1 MASFGGAVKLVGE
14 SEYRAALRKIT
25 QNLKEVS
32 SEMKLVSSQYDK
44 GDTSTEA
51 LSAKSDVLNKKLE
64 QQKSKLATLQTQY
77 GKMSS
82 EYQTQTANHDKLV
95 QSYKEEQEKLERIGQ
110 ELGET
115 SPEYQKQKDAV
126 AKLSKEVESSSKAQ
140 DANANTM
147 SRMRVQINN
156 AATDINKTKNEIS
169 GLGTELGDLKGK
181 QSQSVGE
188 MDKLNSTIEQQK
200 SKVESLK
207 DAYSNA
213 VMTYGKNSNEAK
225 KLGSEL
231 KSLSGELQENQSKM
245 DSVKSRA
252 DNLAGGIDKL
262 GGSAR
267 DAGEGGFT
275 VLKGALADLAGNVIQ
290 SAISGI
296 QGLVGDALDS
306 SDALKKF
313 ESTMSFAGYDD
324 SQIQTARDAM
334 KDYAD
339 KTVYD
344 LNTISNTT
352 AQLAANGIQDYT
364 GLTEAAGNLNAVA
377 GGNADTFQSVAMV
390 LTQTA
395 GAGKL
400 TTENWNQ
407 LADAIPGASG
417 KIQEALLKN
426 GAYTGNFRDAM
437 EKGQITADEFNQA
450 IMDLGFTDAA
460 QEAATSTDTFEG
472 AMGNMEAA
480 VTDGLMQIYDAIG
493 SENVTNFISGISDAV
508 SEIVPYIKN
517 AIQWLKD
524 NLPTIAPMLATIAAG
539 LGALMVAQQI
549 EQMISAFRSWKT
561 ATEGLTIAQRLLNA
575 AQLSSPMGLVL
586 AGVTALVAGLVVLW
600 NTNEGF
606 RNAVTAAWQSI
617 QDFVGGAVQS
627 VIGFFSNLGTYI
639 TQLGQMFADGLASII
654 ATVTGWVSNMAAQ
667 ATSAGS
673 QFVNNVVSFISSL
686 PGSVAS
692 FLSSVISN
700 VVGWASNMA
709 NSARQAGSQF
719 LNNVVSFIQ
728 QLPGRVASFL
738 SSVISNLGS
747 WAGQMAS
754 AGADGARRM
763 FDAVVGGIS
772 GLPGRVASIGSD
784 IVSGIW
790 DGISGAA
797 GWLADKVSS
806 FASGILDGMKNA
818 LGIHSPSRLFRDQ
831 VGKYIAQGIG
841 VGFESEMGHVTQQ
854 MQDAMPDASAFSI
867 GGTMEP
873 AYYQSAGAGF
883 GGYDGIVDAVVE
895 AIGRVHIVLDDEV
908 AGKFVERTITN
919 AIYA

>member
-1 MASFGGAVKLVGE
+1 MASFGGAVKLTGE
-14 SEYRAALRKIT
+14 STYRAALRNIT
-25 QNLKEVS
+25 QNLREVS
-32 SEMKLVSSQYDK
+32 SEMKLVASQYDK

-51 LSAKSDVLNKKLE
+51 LSAKSEVLNKKLE
-64 QQKSKLATLQTQY
+64 QQKSKLSTLQAQY

-115 SPEYQKQKDAV
+115 SPEYQKQKDVV
-126 AKLSKEVESSSKAQ
+126 ARLSKEVESSSKAQ
-140 DANANTM
+140 ESNANTM
-147 SRMRVQINN
+147 SRMRTQINN
-156 AATDINKTKNEIS
+156 AATDINKTKAEIS
-169 GLGTELGDLKGK
+169 GLD
-181 QSQSVGE
+181 SQ
-188 MDKLNSTIEQQK
+188 MDKASA
-200 SKVESLK
+200 S
-207 DAYSNA
+207 
-213 VMTYGKNSNEAK
+213 
-225 KLGSEL
+225 
-231 KSLSGELQENQSKM
+231 
-245 DSVKSRA
+245 A
-252 DNLAGGIDKL
+252 DNLGDSMGDTKGGADKL
-262 GGSAR
+262 GNAVE
-267 DAGEGGFT
+267 DAGEKAEHAGNGGFT
-275 VLKGALADLAGNVIQ
+275 VLKGALANLAGNVIQ

-296 QGLVGDALDS
+296 QNLAGEAIDS
-306 SDALKKF
+306 SDSLKKF
-313 ESTMSFAGYDD
+313 ESTMGFAGYDD

-344 LNTISNTT
+344 LETISNTT
-352 AQLAANGIQDYT
+352 AQLAANGIEDYT

-437 EKGQITADEFNQA
+437 EKGEITADEFNQA

-472 AMGNMEAA
+472 AMGNMQAA
-480 VTDGLMQIYDAIG
+480 VVDGLMQIYDAIG
-493 SENVTNFISGISDAV
+493 SENVTGFISGISDAV

-524 NLPTIAPMLATIAAG
+524 NLPTIAPLLATIAAG

-549 EQMISAFRSWKT
+549 EQMINAFRSWKT
-561 ATEGLTIAQRLLNA
+561 ATEGITIAQRLLNA
-575 AQLSSPMGLVL
+575 AQLSSPIGLVL

-600 NTNEGF
+600 NTNGDF

-627 VIGFFSNLGTYI
+627 VIGFFSNLGTTI
-639 TQLGQMFADGLASII
+639 SQLPQMFADWLNSVI
-654 ATVTGWVSNMAAQ
+654 ATVAGWVSNMAAQ
-667 ATSAGS
+667 AASAGS
-673 QFVNNVVSFISSL
+673 QFVSNVVSFIQNLPYNIGYLLGTVIGSVISWVGQMASNAASAGSQFVSNAINFIQNL

-700 VVGWASNMA
+700 VVGWASNMTSNA
-709 NSARQAGSQF
+709 SRAGSQF
-719 LNNVVSFIQ
+719 VNNVVNFIS
-728 QLPGRVASFL
+728 QLPGRIAGFL
-738 SSVISNLGS
+738 ADVIGRLAG
-747 WAGQMAS
+747 WAGEMAS

-763 FDAVVGGIS
+763 FGAVVDGIS

-790 DGISGAA
+790 GGISGAA
-797 GWLADKVSS
+797 GWLADKVAS

-841 VGFESEMGHVTQQ
+841 VGFESEMGNVTKQ

-873 AYYQSAGAGF
+873 AYYQSAGARF

-895 AIGRVHIVLDDEV
+895 ALGRVHIVLDDEV

>member
-14 SEYRAALRKIT
+14 SEYRAALRNIT
-25 QNLKEVS
+25 QNLREVS
-32 SEMKLVSSQYDK
+32 SEMKLVASQYDK
-44 GDTSTEA
+44 SDTSTEA
-51 LSAKSDVLNKKLE
+51 LSAKSEVLNKRLE
-64 QQKSKLATLQTQY
+64 QQKSKLSTLQAQY

-140 DANANTM
+140 ESNANTM
-147 SRMRVQINN
+147 SRMRTQINN
-156 AATDINKTKNEIS
+156 AATDINKTKAEIS
-169 GLGTELGDLKGK
+169 GLD
-181 QSQSVGE
+181 SQ
-188 MDKLNSTIEQQK
+188 MDKASA
-200 SKVESLK
+200 S
-207 DAYSNA
+207 
-213 VMTYGKNSNEAK
+213 
-225 KLGSEL
+225 
-231 KSLSGELQENQSKM
+231 
-245 DSVKSRA
+245 A
-252 DNLAGGIDKL
+252 DNLGDSMGDAKGGADKL
-262 GGSAR
+262 GNAVE
-267 DAGEGGFT
+267 DAGNKAEHAGNGGFT
-275 VLKGALADLAGNVIQ
+275 VLKGALANLAGNVIQ

-324 SQIQTARDAM
+324 SQIQTARAAM

-344 LNTISNTT
+344 LETISNTT

-377 GGNADTFQSVAMV
+377 GGNADTFKSVAMV

-437 EKGQITADEFNQA
+437 EKGEITADEFNQA

-460 QEAATSTDTFEG
+460 QEAATSTDAFEG
-472 AMGNMEAA
+472 AMGNMQAA
-480 VTDGLMQIYDAIG
+480 VVDGLMQIYDAIG
-493 SENVTNFISGISDAV
+493 SENVTGFINGVTDAV
-508 SEIVPYIKN
+508 SAVIPPIKE
-517 AIQWLKD
+517 AVQWLKD

-549 EQMISAFRSWKT
+549 EQMINAFRSWKT
-561 ATEGLTIAQRLLNA
+561 ATEGLTVAQKLLNA

-606 RNAVTAAWQSI
+606 RNSVTAAWQSI
-617 QDFVGGAVQS
+617 QDFVGGAVQP
-627 VIGFFSNLGTYI
+627 VIDFFSNLGTNI
-639 TQLGQMFADGLASII
+639 AQLGQMFADGLNNII

-686 PGSVAS
+686 PGRVAS

-709 NSARQAGSQF
+709 SSASRAGSQF
-719 LNNVVSFIQ
+719 IGNVINFVS
-728 QLPGRVASFL
+728 QLPGRIAGFL
-738 SSVISNLGS
+738 SDVIGRLAG
-747 WAGQMAS
+747 WAGEMAS

-763 FDAVVGGIS
+763 FDAVVDGIS

-841 VGFESEMGHVTQQ
+841 VGFTDEMKSVTAD

-873 AYYQSAGAGF
+873 SYYQSAGAGF

-895 AIGRVHIVLDDEV
+895 ALGRVHIVLDDEV
-908 AGKFVERTITN
+908 AGKFVERTVTN

>member
-1 MASFGGAVKLVGE
+1 MASFGGAVKLTGE
-14 SEYRAALRKIT
+14 SAYRAALRNIT
-25 QNLKEVS
+25 QNLREVS
-32 SEMKLVSSQYDK
+32 SEMKLVASQYDK

-51 LSAKSDVLNKKLE
+51 LSAKSEVLNKKLE
-64 QQKSKLATLQTQY
+64 QQKSKLATLQAQY

-95 QSYKEEQEKLERIGQ
+95 QSYKEEQEKLDKIGQ

-115 SPEYQKQKDAV
+115 SPEYQKQKEVV
-126 AKLSKEVESSSKAQ
+126 AQLSKEVESSSKAQ

-147 SRMRVQINN
+147 SRMRTQINN
-156 AATDINKTKNEIS
+156 AATDINKTKSEIS
-169 GLGTELGDLKGK
+169 ELDSQMDKASASADDLGDSMGDTKG
-181 QSQSVGE
+181 G
-188 MDKLNSTIEQQK
+188 
-200 SKVESLK
+200 
-207 DAYSNA
+207 A
-213 VMTYGKNSNEAK
+213 
-225 KLGSEL
+225 
-231 KSLSGELQENQSKM
+231 
-245 DSVKSRA
+245 
-252 DNLAGGIDKL
+252 DKL
-262 GGSAR
+262 GNAVEE
-267 DAGEGGFT
+267 AGDKAERASNGGFT
-275 VLKGALADLAGNVIQ
+275 VLKGALANLAGNVIQ

-296 QGLVGDALDS
+296 QNLAGEAIDS

-313 ESTMSFAGYDD
+313 ESTMSFAGYND

-352 AQLAANGIQDYT
+352 AQLASNGIEDYT

-450 IMDLGFTDAA
+450 IMDLGYTDAA

-472 AMGNMEAA
+472 AMGNMQAA
-480 VTDGLMQIYDAIG
+480 VVDGLMQIYDAIG
-493 SENVTNFISGISDAV
+493 SENVTGFINGITDAV
-508 SEIVPYIKN
+508 SAVIPPIK
-517 AIQWLKD
+517 AAVQWFMD
-524 NLPTIAPMLATIAAG
+524 NLPTIAPLLSAIAGA
-539 LGALMVAQQI
+539 LGGLMVAEKI
-549 EQMISAFRSWKT
+549 TALVTAFNTWKT
-561 ATEGLTIAQRLLNA
+561 ATEGVTIAQKILNVA
-575 AQLSSPMGLVL
+575 MSANPLGIVL
-586 AGVTALVAGLVVLW
+586 ALVGALAAGLVVLW

-606 RNAVTAAWQSI
+606 RNSVTAAWQSI
-617 QDFVGGAVQS
+617 RDFVGGAIQS
-627 VIGFFSNLGTYI
+627 IIDFFSNLGANI
-639 TQLGQMFADGLASII
+639 AQLGQMFADGLASII
-654 ATVTGWVSNMAAQ
+654 ATVAGWVSNMAAQ

-686 PGSVAS
+686 PGRVAS
-692 FLSSVISN
+692 FLSNVISN

-709 NSARQAGSQF
+709 NNARNAGSQF
-719 LNNVVSFIQ
+719 LNNVVSFFQ
-728 QLPGRVASFL
+728 QLPGRIASFL
-738 SSVISNLGS
+738 GNVISNLGS

-763 FDAVVGGIS
+763 FDAVVDGIS

-818 LGIHSPSRLFRDQ
+818 LGIHSPSRVFRDQ

-841 VGFESEMGHVTQQ
+841 VGFMDEMRSVTAD
-854 MQDAMPDASAFSI
+854 MQDAMPDPSAFSI
-867 GGTMEP
+867 DGAVTSI
-873 AYYQSAGAGF
+873 AYQSAGSGF

-895 AIGRVHIVLDDEV
+895 ALGRVHIVLDDEV

>member
-1 MASFGGAVKLVGE
+1 MTSFGGAVKLTGE
-14 SEYRAALRKIT
+14 SSYRAALRNIT

-32 SEMKLVSSQYDK
+32 SEMKLVASQYDK
-44 GDTSTEA
+44 SDTSTHA
-51 LSAKSDVLNKKLE
+51 LTAKQNVLNEKLE
-64 QQKSKLATLQTQY
+64 QQRQRLSTLQAQYARMSDEYATNTQ
-77 GKMSS
+77 K
-82 EYQTQTANHDKLV
+82 HDRLV
-95 QSYKEEQEKLERIGQ
+95 QSYEEEKARLERIGQ
-110 ELGET
+110 ELGT
-115 SPEYQKQKDAV
+115 SSSEYRAQAAAV
-126 AKLSKEVESSSKAQ
+126 AQLAKDVDRSTAAQ
-140 DANANTM
+140 DSNANSM
-147 SRMRVQINN
+147 SRMRTQINN
-156 AATDINKTKNEIS
+156 AKTDINKTNSEI
-169 GLGTELGDLKGK
+169 GELDRQLGNLNGT
-181 QSQSVGE
+181 QNRTVSE
-188 MDKLNSTIEQQK
+188 MEKLSSTIEQQK
-200 SKVESLK
+200 SKLAGLK
-207 DAYSNA
+207 SEYANA
-213 VMTYGKNSNEAK
+213 VLTYGKNSAEARG
-225 KLGSEL
+225 LGAQL
-231 KSLSGELQENQSKM
+231 KSLSGELQENQAKM
-245 DSVKSRA
+245 DAANSRA
-252 DNLAGGIDKL
+252 DSLAGGLDNL
-262 GGSAR
+262 DESAKGA
-267 DAGEGGFT
+267 AGGGFT
-275 VLKGALADLAGNVIQ
+275 VLKGALANLAGNIMQ
-290 SAISGI
+290 SAINGI
-296 QGLVGDALDS
+296 QNLAGEAINS

-313 ESTMSFAGYDD
+313 ESTMSFAGYDSGTIEKAKSD
-324 SQIQTARDAM
+324 M

-344 LNTISNTT
+344 LDTVSNTT
-352 AQLAANGIQDYT
+352 AQLAANGIEDYT

-377 GGNADTFQSVAMV
+377 GGNADTFESVAMV

-407 LADAIPGASG
+407 LSDAIPGASG

-472 AMGNMEAA
+472 AMGNMQAA
-480 VTDGLMQIYDAIG
+480 VVDGLMQIYDAIG
-493 SENVTNFISGISDAV
+493 SENVTGFISGISDAV
-508 SEIVPYIKN
+508 SAVIPPIREAV
-517 AIQWLKD
+517 QWLKD
-524 NLPTIAPMLATIAAG
+524 NLPTIAPLLATIAAG
-539 LGALMVAQQI
+539 LGALMVAQKI
-549 EQMISAFRSWKT
+549 EALVTAFKTWKT

-627 VIGFFSNLGTYI
+627 IIDFFSNLGANI
-639 TQLGQMFADGLASII
+639 AQLGQMFADGLSSII

-692 FLSSVISN
+692 FLGNVISN
-700 VVGWASNMA
+700 VIGWASNMA
-709 NSARQAGSQF
+709 GNAQRAGSQF
-719 LNNVVSFIQ
+719 LGNVVDFISR
-728 QLPGRVASFL
+728 LPGRIAGFL
-738 SSVISNLGS
+738 SDVIGRLAG
-747 WAGQMAS
+747 WAGEMAS
-754 AGADGARRM
+754 AGADGAGRM

-790 DGISGAA
+790 AGISGAA
-797 GWLADKVSS
+797 GWLANKVSS

-841 VGFESEMGHVTQQ
+841 VGFESEMGNVTRQ

-867 GGTMEP
+867 GGTM
-873 AYYQSAGAGF
+873 ASAAYQSSGAGF

-895 AIGRVHIVLDDEV
+895 ALGRVHIVLDDEV
-908 AGKFVERTITN
+908 AGKFVERTVTN

>member
-1 MASFGGAVKLVGE
+1 MASFGGAVKLTGE
-14 SEYRAALRKIT
+14 SEYRAALRNIT

-32 SEMKLVSSQYDK
+32 SEMKLVASQYDK

-51 LSAKSDVLNKKLE
+51 LSAKSEVLNKKLE
-64 QQKSKLATLQTQY
+64 QQKSKLATLQAQY
-77 GKMSS
+77 DKMSA
-82 EYQTQTANHDKLV
+82 EYKTQTDNHDKLV

-156 AATDINKTKNEIS
+156 AATDINKTKAEIS
-169 GLGTELGDLKGK
+169 GLD
-181 QSQSVGE
+181 SQ
-188 MDKLNSTIEQQK
+188 MDKASDSADDLGK
-200 SKVESLK
+200 SMGDTK
-207 DAYSNA
+207 
-213 VMTYGKNSNEAK
+213 
-225 KLGSEL
+225 
-231 KSLSGELQENQSKM
+231 
-245 DSVKSRA
+245 
-252 DNLAGGIDKL
+252 GGADKL
-262 GGSAR
+262 GNAVE
-267 DAGEGGFT
+267 DAGDKAERAGNGGFT
-275 VLKGALADLAGNVIQ
+275 VLKGALANLAGNVIQ

-296 QGLVGDALDS
+296 QNLAGEAIDS
-306 SDALKKF
+306 SDSLKKF

-324 SQIQTARDAM
+324 SQIQTARAAM

-344 LNTISNTT
+344 LETISNTT

-437 EKGQITADEFNQA
+437 EKGEITADEFNQA

-508 SEIVPYIKN
+508 SEIVPYIKD

-524 NLPTIAPMLATIAAG
+524 NLPAIAPMLATIAAG

-561 ATEGLTIAQRLLNA
+561 ATEGLTIAQRILNA
-575 AQLSSPMGLVL
+575 AQLSSPIGLVL

-600 NTNEGF
+600 NTNEDF
-606 RNAVTAAWQSI
+606 RNAVMSAWQGI
-617 QDFVGGAVQS
+617 QDFVGNAVQA
-627 VIGFFSNLGTYI
+627 IGNFFTNLGTTI
-639 TQLGQMFADGLASII
+639 SQLPQMFADWLNSVI
-654 ATVTGWVSNMAAQ
+654 ATVAGWVSNMAAQ
-667 ATSAGS
+667 AASAGS
-673 QFVNNVVSFISSL
+673 QFV
-686 PGSVAS
+686 
-692 FLSSVISN
+692 SN
-700 VVGWASNMA
+700 VVGFVQNLPYNIGYLLGTVIGSVISWVGQMASNA
-709 NSARQAGSQF
+709 ASAGSQF
-719 LNNVVSFIQ
+719 VSNAINFIQ

-738 SSVISNLGS
+738 SNVISNVAGWASNMASNASRAGS
-747 WAGQMAS
+747 QFIINVINFVSQLPGRIAGFLADVIGRLAGWAGEMAS

-763 FDAVVGGIS
+763 FDAVVDGIS

-841 VGFESEMGHVTQQ
+841 VGFESEMGNVTKQ

-867 GGTMEP
+867 GGTIDP

-895 AIGRVHIVLDDEV
+895 ALGRVHIVLDDEV
-908 AGKFVERTITN
+908 AGKFVERTVTN

>member
-1 MASFGGAVKLVGE
+1 MASFGGAVKLTGE
-14 SEYRAALRKIT
+14 SEYRAALRNIT
-25 QNLKEVS
+25 QNLREVS
-32 SEMKLVSSQYDK
+32 SEMKLVASQYDK
-44 GDTSTEA
+44 SDTSTEA
-51 LSAKSDVLNKKLE
+51 LSAKSEVLNKRLE
-64 QQKSKLATLQTQY
+64 QQRSKLSTLQAQY
-77 GKMSS
+77 DKMSS

-115 SPEYQKQKDAV
+115 SPEYQKQKDVV
-126 AKLSKEVESSSKAQ
+126 ARLSKEVESSSKAQ
-140 DANANTM
+140 ESNANTM
-147 SRMRVQINN
+147 SRMRTQINN
-156 AATDINKTKNEIS
+156 AATDINKTKSEIS
-169 GLGTELGDLKGK
+169 GLDSQMDKASASADDLGD
-181 QSQSVGE
+181 SMS
-188 MDKLNSTIEQQK
+188 
-200 SKVESLK
+200 
-207 DAYSNA
+207 
-213 VMTYGKNSNEAK
+213 EAK
-225 KLGSEL
+225 GDAEGLG
-231 KSLSGELQENQSKM
+231 KAVQ
-245 DSVKSRA
+245 
-252 DNLAGGIDKL
+252 
-262 GGSAR
+262 
-267 DAGEGGFT
+267 DAGEKANSAGGGGFT
-275 VLKGALADLAGNVIQ
+275 VLKGALANLAGNVIQ

-296 QGLVGDALDS
+296 QNLAGEAIDS
-306 SDALKKF
+306 SDSLKKF

-324 SQIQTARDAM
+324 SQIQTARTAM

-344 LNTISNTT
+344 LETISNTT
-352 AQLAANGIQDYT
+352 AQLAANGIEDYT

-377 GGNADTFQSVAMV
+377 GGNADTFKSVAMV

-407 LADAIPGASG
+407 LSDAIPGASG

-437 EKGQITADEFNQA
+437 EKGEITADEFNQA

-472 AMGNMEAA
+472 AMGNMQAA
-480 VTDGLMQIYDAIG
+480 VVDGLMQIYDAIG
-493 SENVTNFISGISDAV
+493 SENVTGFINGITDAV
-508 SEIVPYIKN
+508 SAVIPPIK
-517 AIQWLKD
+517 AAVQWFMD
-524 NLPTIAPMLATIAAG
+524 NLPTIAPLLSAIAGA
-539 LGALMVAQQI
+539 LGGLMVAEKI
-549 EQMISAFRSWKT
+549 TALVTAFNTWKT
-561 ATEGLTIAQRLLNA
+561 ATEGVTIAQKLLNA
-575 AQLSSPMGLVL
+575 AMSANPLGIVL
-586 AGVTALVAGLVVLW
+586 ALVGALAAGLVVLW

-606 RNAVTAAWQSI
+606 RNSVTAAWQSI

-627 VIGFFSNLGTYI
+627 VISFFSNLGANI
-639 TQLGQMFADGLASII
+639 AQLGQMFADGLASII
-654 ATVTGWVSNMAAQ
+654 ATVTGWVYNMAAQ

-686 PGSVAS
+686 PGRVAS
-692 FLSSVISN
+692 FLSNILSNVIS
-700 VVGWASNMA
+700 WASNMA
-709 NSARQAGSQF
+709 NNARNAGSQF
-719 LNNVVSFIQ
+719 LNNVVSFFQ
-728 QLPGRVASFL
+728 QLPGRIASFL
-738 SSVISNLGS
+738 GNVISNLGS
-747 WAGQMAS
+747 WAGEMAS

-763 FDAVVGGIS
+763 FDAVVDGIS

-867 GGTMEP
+867 GGTMAP
-873 AYYQSAGAGF
+873 VAYQSASAGF

-895 AIGRVHIVLDDEV
+895 ALGRVHIVLDDEV
-908 AGKFVERTITN
+908 AGKFVERTVTD

>member
-1 MASFGGAVKLVGE
+1 MASFGGAVKLTGE
-14 SEYRAALRKIT
+14 SEYRAALRNIT

-32 SEMKLVSSQYDK
+32 SEMKLVASQYDK

-51 LSAKSDVLNKKLE
+51 LSAKSEVLNKKLE
-64 QQKSKLATLQTQY
+64 QQKDKLSTLQAQY

-115 SPEYQKQKDAV
+115 SPEYQKQKEVV
-126 AKLSKEVESSSKAQ
+126 AQLSKEVESSSKAQ
-140 DANANTM
+140 EANANTM
-147 SRMRVQINN
+147 SRMRTQINN
-156 AATDINKTKNEIS
+156 AATDINKTKSEIS
-169 GLGTELGDLKGK
+169 GLDT
-181 QSQSVGE
+181 QI
-188 MDKLNSTIEQQK
+188 DKASA
-200 SKVESLK
+200 SA
-207 DAYSNA
+207 DD
-213 VMTYGKNSNEAK
+213 
-225 KLGSEL
+225 LGS
-231 KSLSGELQENQSKM
+231 SMGETK
-245 DSVKSRA
+245 
-252 DNLAGGIDKL
+252 GGADKL
-262 GGSAR
+262 GNAVE
-267 DAGEGGFT
+267 DAGSKAEHAGNGGFT
-275 VLKGALADLAGNVIQ
+275 VLKGALANLAGNVIQ

-296 QGLVGDALDS
+296 QNLAGEAIDS
-306 SDALKKF
+306 SDSLKKF

-407 LADAIPGASG
+407 LSDAIPGASG
-417 KIQEALLKN
+417 KIQEALLEN

-437 EKGQITADEFNQA
+437 EKGQITADEFNKA

-472 AMGNMEAA
+472 AMGNMQAA
-480 VTDGLMQIYDAIG
+480 VVDGLMQIYDAIG
-493 SENVTNFISGISDAV
+493 SENVTGFINGITDSVSAV
-508 SEIVPYIKN
+508 IPPIKE
-517 AIQWLKD
+517 AVQWFMD
-524 NLPTIAPMLATIAAG
+524 NLPTIAPLLSAIAGA
-539 LGALMVAQQI
+539 LGGLMVAEKI
-549 EQMISAFRSWKT
+549 TALVTAFNTWKS
-561 ATEGLTIAQRLLNA
+561 ATEGVTIAQKLLNMA
-575 AQLSSPMGLVL
+575 MSANPLGIVL
-586 AGVTALVAGLVVLW
+586 ALVGALAAGLVVLW

-606 RNAVTAAWQSI
+606 RNSVTAAWQSI

-627 VIGFFSNLGTYI
+627 IIDFFSNLGANI
-639 TQLGQMFADGLASII
+639 AQLGQMFADGLASII
-654 ATVTGWVSNMAAQ
+654 ATVAGWVSNMAAQ

-686 PGSVAS
+686 PGRVAS

-700 VVGWASNMA
+700 VAGWASNMA
-709 NSARQAGSQF
+709 SSASRAGSQF
-719 LNNVVSFIQ
+719 IGNVINFVS
-728 QLPGRVASFL
+728 QLPGRIAVFL
-738 SSVISNLGS
+738 SDVIGRLAG
-747 WAGQMAS
+747 WAGEMAS
-754 AGADGARRM
+754 AGSDGARRM
-763 FDAVVGGIS
+763 FDAVVDGIS

-841 VGFESEMGHVTQQ
+841 VGFESEMGHVTRQ

-895 AIGRVHIVLDDEV
+895 ALGRVHIVLDDEV

>member
-14 SEYRAALRKIT
+14 SEYRAALRNIT
-25 QNLKEVS
+25 QNLREVS
-32 SEMKLVSSQYDK
+32 SEMKLVASQYDK
-44 GDTSTEA
+44 SDTSTEA
-51 LSAKSDVLNKKLE
+51 LSAKSEVLNKKLE
-64 QQKSKLATLQTQY
+64 QQKSKLSTLQAQY

-95 QSYKEEQEKLERIGQ
+95 QSYKEEHEKLERIGQ

-115 SPEYQKQKDAV
+115 SPEYQKQKEVV
-126 AKLSKEVESSSKAQ
+126 AQLSKEVESSSKAQ
-140 DANANTM
+140 EANANTM
-147 SRMRVQINN
+147 SRMRMQINN
-156 AATDINKTKNEIS
+156 AATDINKTKSEIS
-169 GLGTELGDLKGK
+169 GLDTQMNKASGSADDLGKSMGETKG
-181 QSQSVGE
+181 G
-188 MDKLNSTIEQQK
+188 
-200 SKVESLK
+200 
-207 DAYSNA
+207 A
-213 VMTYGKNSNEAK
+213 
-225 KLGSEL
+225 
-231 KSLSGELQENQSKM
+231 
-245 DSVKSRA
+245 
-252 DNLAGGIDKL
+252 DKL
-262 GGSAR
+262 GNAVE
-267 DAGEGGFT
+267 DAGKKAENAGNGGFT
-275 VLKGALADLAGNVIQ
+275 VLKGALANLAGNVVQ

-296 QGLVGDALDS
+296 QNLAGEAISS
-306 SDALKKF
+306 SDSLKKF

-324 SQIQTARDAM
+324 SQIQTARDSM

-344 LNTISNTT
+344 LETISNTT
-352 AQLAANGIQDYT
+352 AQLAANGIDDYT

-377 GGNADTFQSVAMV
+377 GGNADTFKSVAMV

-493 SENVTNFISGISDAV
+493 SENVMGFISGISDAV
-508 SEIVPYIKN
+508 SEIVPYIKE

-549 EQMISAFRSWKT
+549 EQMINAFRSWKT
-561 ATEGLTIAQRLLNA
+561 ATEGLTVAQRILNA
-575 AQLSSPMGLVL
+575 VQLSSPIGLVL

-627 VIGFFSNLGTYI
+627 VIGFFSNLGTTI
-639 TQLGQMFADGLASII
+639 SQLPQMFSDWLNSVI
-654 ATVTGWVSNMAAQ
+654 ATVAGWVSNMAAQ
-667 ATSAGS
+667 AASAGS
-673 QFVNNVVSFISSL
+673 QFV
-686 PGSVAS
+686 
-692 FLSSVISN
+692 SN
-700 VVGWASNMA
+700 VVGFVQNLPYNIGYLLGTVIGSVISWVGQMASNA
-709 NSARQAGSQF
+709 ASAGSQF
-719 LNNVVSFIQ
+719 VSNAINFIQ

-738 SSVISNLGS
+738 SNVISNVAGWASNMASNASRAGS
-747 WAGQMAS
+747 QFISNVINFVSQLPGRIAGFLSDVIGRLAGWAGEMAS

-763 FDAVVGGIS
+763 FDAVVDGIS

-790 DGISGAA
+790 NGISGAA

-818 LGIHSPSRLFRDQ
+818 LGIHSPSRMFRDQ

-841 VGFESEMGHVTQQ
+841 VGFEDEMGNVTRQ

-873 AYYQSAGAGF
+873 AYYQSTGAGF

-895 AIGRVHIVLDDEV
+895 ALGRVHIVLDDEV
-908 AGKFVERTITN
+908 AGKFVERTVAN

>member
-1 MASFGGAVKLVGE
+1 MTSFGGAVKLVGE
-14 SEYRAALRKIT
+14 TEYRAALRKIT

-51 LSAKSDVLNKKLE
+51 LTAKSEVLNKKLE
-64 QQKSKLATLQTQY
+64 QQKSKLATLQAQY
-77 GKMSS
+77 GKMS
-82 EYQTQTANHDKLV
+82 EAYQTNAQKHEKLV
-95 QSYKEEQEKLERIGQ
+95 ASYEQENEKLDRIGQ

-156 AATDINKTKNEIS
+156 AATDINKTRAEIS

-225 KLGSEL
+225 KLGSDL

-252 DNLAGGIDKL
+252 DNLAGGLDKL

-267 DAGEGGFT
+267 DAGSGGFT
-275 VLKGALADLAGNVIQ
+275 VLKGALANLAGNVIQ
-290 SAISGI
+290 SAINGI
-296 QGLVGDALDS
+296 QNLAGEAIDS
-306 SDALKKF
+306 SDALKNF

-352 AQLAANGIQDYT
+352 AQLAANGIEDYT

-377 GGNADTFQSVAMV
+377 GGNANTFKSVAMV

-460 QEAATSTDTFEG
+460 QEAATSTDIFKG
-472 AMGNMEAA
+472 AIGNMQAA
-480 VTDGLMQIYDAIG
+480 VVDGLMQIYDAIG
-493 SENVTNFISGISDAV
+493 SENVTGFINGITDAV
-508 SEIVPYIKN
+508 SAVIPPIKE
-517 AIQWLKD
+517 AVQWFKD

-549 EQMISAFRSWKT
+549 EQMISAFKSWKT
-561 ATEGLTIAQRLLNA
+561 ANEGLTIAQRLLNA
-575 AQLSSPMGLVL
+575 AQLSSPIGLVL

-617 QDFVGGAVQS
+617 QDFVDGAVQS
-627 VIGFFSNLGTYI
+627 VISFFSNLGTNI
-639 TQLGQMFADGLASII
+639 AQLGQMFADGLAGII
-654 ATVTGWVSNMAAQ
+654 STVTGWVSNMAAQ

-673 QFVNNVVSFISSL
+673 QFVDNVVSFVSQL
-686 PGSVAS
+686 PGRVMG
-692 FLSSVISN
+692 FLSNVISN
-700 VVGWASNMA
+700 VAGWASNMA
-709 NSARQAGSQF
+709 SNASRAGSQF
-719 LNNVVSFIQ
+719 LSNVVNFIS
-728 QLPGRVASFL
+728 QLPGRIAGFL
-738 SSVISNLGS
+738 ADVIGRLAG
-747 WAGQMAS
+747 WAGEMAS
-754 AGADGARRM
+754 AGTDGARRM
-763 FDAVVGGIS
+763 FDAVVDGIS

-784 IVSGIW
+784 IVRGIW

-841 VGFESEMGHVTQQ
+841 VGFESEMGNVTRQ

-867 GGTMEP
+867 GGTIDT

-895 AIGRVHIVLDDEV
+895 ALGRVHIVLDDEV

>member
-1 MASFGGAVKLVGE
+1 MASFGGAVKLTGE
-14 SEYRAALRKIT
+14 SSYRAALRSIT

-32 SEMKLVSSQYDK
+32 SEMKLVASQYDK
-44 GDTSTEA
+44 GDTSTQA
-51 LSAKSDVLNKKLE
+51 LTAKQNVLNEKLE
-64 QQKSKLATLQTQY
+64 QQKQRLSTLQAQY
-77 GKMSS
+77 AKMSD
-82 EYQTQTANHDKLV
+82 EYATNTQKHDKLV
-95 QSYKEEQEKLERIGQ
+95 QSYEEEKAKLERIGQ
-110 ELGET
+110 ELGT
-115 SPEYQKQKDAV
+115 
-126 AKLSKEVESSSKAQ
+126 SSSEYKAQ
-140 DANANTM
+140 AAVVAQLAKDVDKSTAAQDSNANSM
-147 SRMRVQINN
+147 SRMRTQINN
-156 AATDINKTKNEIS
+156 AKTDINKTQAEIKELDS
-169 GLGTELGDLKGK
+169 QMDKASDSADDMGDSMSEAKGDTEGLGK
-181 QSQSVGE
+181 
-188 MDKLNSTIEQQK
+188 
-200 SKVESLK
+200 
-207 DAYSNA
+207 A
-213 VMTYGKNSNEAK
+213 V
-225 KLGSEL
+225 
-231 KSLSGELQENQSKM
+231 Q
-245 DSVKSRA
+245 
-252 DNLAGGIDKL
+252 
-262 GGSAR
+262 
-267 DAGEGGFT
+267 DAGEKANNAGSGGFT
-275 VLKGALADLAGNVIQ
+275 VLKGALANLAGNVIQ
-290 SAISGI
+290 SAINGI
-296 QGLVGDALDS
+296 QNLAGEAIDS

-344 LNTISNTT
+344 LETISNTT
-352 AQLAANGIQDYT
+352 AQLAANGIEDYT

-377 GGNADTFQSVAMV
+377 GGNADTFKSVAMV

-472 AMGNMEAA
+472 AMGNMQAA
-480 VTDGLMQIYDAIG
+480 VVDGLMQIYDAIG
-493 SENVTNFISGISDAV
+493 SENITGFITGITDAV
-508 SEIVPYIKN
+508 SAVIPPIKEVV
-517 AIQWLKD
+517 QWLMD
-524 NLPTIAPMLATIAAG
+524 NLPTIAPLLATIAAG

-549 EQMISAFRSWKT
+549 EQMISAFRRWK
-561 ATEGLTIAQRLLNA
+561 ADTEGLTIAQKLLNA

-600 NTNEGF
+600 TTNEGF

-627 VIGFFSNLGTYI
+627 VIGFFSNLGANI
-639 TQLGQMFADGLASII
+639 AQLGQMFADGLGGII
-654 ATVTGWVSNMAAQ
+654 ATVTGWVSNIAAQ

-686 PGSVAS
+686 PGRVAS

-709 NSARQAGSQF
+709 SNAQLAGSQF
-719 LNNVVSFIQ
+719 LSNVVNFIS
-728 QLPGRVASFL
+728 QLPGRIAGFL
-738 SSVISNLGS
+738 SDVIGRLAG
-747 WAGQMAS
+747 WAGEMAS

-790 DGISGAA
+790 NGISGAA

-841 VGFESEMGHVTQQ
+841 VGFESEMGNVTKQ
-854 MQDAMPDASAFSI
+854 MQDAMPDASAFSV
-867 GGTMEP
+867 GGTMAP
-873 AYYQSAGAGF
+873 VDYQSAGSGF
-883 GGYDGIVDAVVE
+883 GGYGGIVDAVVE
-895 AIGRVHIVLDDEV
+895 ALGRVHIVLDDEV
-908 AGKFVERTITN
+908 AGKFVERTVTN

>member
-1 MASFGGAVKLVGE
+1 MASFGGAVKLTGE
-14 SEYRAALRKIT
+14 SEYRAALRNIT

-32 SEMKLVSSQYDK
+32 SEMKLVASQYDK
-44 GDTSTEA
+44 SDTSTEA
-51 LSAKSDVLNKKLE
+51 LSAKSEVLNKKLE
-64 QQKSKLATLQTQY
+64 QQKSKLATLQAQY
-77 GKMSS
+77 GKMS
-82 EYQTQTANHDKLV
+82 EAYQTNAQKHEKLV
-95 QSYKEEQEKLERIGQ
+95 ASYEQEKEKLDRIGQ

-115 SPEYQKQKDAV
+115 SPEYQKQKEVV
-126 AKLSKEVESSSKAQ
+126 AQLSKEVESSSKAQ
-140 DANANTM
+140 EANANTM
-147 SRMRVQINN
+147 SRMRTQINN
-156 AATDINKTKNEIS
+156 ASTDINKTKAEIS
-169 GLGTELGDLKGK
+169 GLD
-181 QSQSVGE
+181 SQ
-188 MDKLNSTIEQQK
+188 MDKASASADDLGNSMGDTK
-200 SKVESLK
+200 
-207 DAYSNA
+207 
-213 VMTYGKNSNEAK
+213 
-225 KLGSEL
+225 
-231 KSLSGELQENQSKM
+231 
-245 DSVKSRA
+245 
-252 DNLAGGIDKL
+252 GGADKL
-262 GGSAR
+262 GNAVE
-267 DAGEGGFT
+267 DAGNKAERAGNGGFT
-275 VLKGALADLAGNVIQ
+275 VLKGALANLAGNIMQ
-290 SAISGI
+290 SAINGI
-296 QGLVGDALDS
+296 QNLAGEAINS

-313 ESTMSFAGYDD
+313 ESTMSFAGYDSGTIEKAKSD
-324 SQIQTARDAM
+324 M

-344 LNTISNTT
+344 LDTVSNTT
-352 AQLAANGIQDYT
+352 AQLAANGIEDYT

-377 GGNADTFQSVAMV
+377 GGNADTFKSVAMV

-407 LADAIPGASG
+407 LSDAIPGASG

-460 QEAATSTDTFEG
+460 QEAATSTSTFEG
-472 AMGNMEAA
+472 AMGNMDAA
-480 VTDGLMQIYDAIG
+480 VTDGLTQIYDAIG
-493 SENVTNFISGISDAV
+493 SENVTGFISGISDAV
-508 SEIVPYIKN
+508 SEIVPYIKES
-517 AIQWLKD
+517 IQWLKD
-524 NLPTIAPMLATIAAG
+524 NLPTIAPLLATIAAG

-549 EQMISAFRSWKT
+549 EQMINAFRSWKT
-561 ATEGLTIAQRLLNA
+561 ATEGLTVAQRILNA

-617 QDFVGGAVQS
+617 QDFAGGAVQS
-627 VIGFFSNLGTYI
+627 VIGFFSNLGANI
-639 TQLGQMFADGLASII
+639 AQLGQMFADGLASII
-654 ATVTGWVSNMAAQ
+654 ATVTGWVSNVAAQ

-686 PGSVAS
+686 PGRVAS

-709 NSARQAGSQF
+709 SNASRAGSQVV
-719 LNNVVSFIQ
+719 NNVVNFIS
-728 QLPGRVASFL
+728 QLPGRIAGFL
-738 SSVISNLGS
+738 ADVIGRLAG
-747 WAGQMAS
+747 WAGEMAS
-754 AGADGARRM
+754 AGSDGARMM
-763 FDAVVGGIS
+763 FDAVADGIS

-841 VGFESEMGHVTQQ
+841 VGFESEMGNVTKQ

-867 GGTMEP
+867 GGTMDP

-895 AIGRVHIVLDDEV
+895 ALGRVHIVLDDEV
-908 AGKFVERTITN
+908 AGKFVERTVTN